1 MNVSK
6 SSKCVAKLTDSLE
19 TLIQS
24 APSWQSF
31 GRQGS
36 DITPVFQPSACATDA
51 KCPCPGTV
59 WDQEGDWFWFDFLA
73 LFLFLEILG
82 FSHPCGEN
90 HLTDCGIIE
99 NRDGNY
105 WLHLHQHS
113 HSSLPCLLC
122 KYDVYSFI
130 YVAPNIVHLS
140 SRPFFFLWQG
150 LMKLILVSDLLC
162 RQGRWPWTPDS
173 SASTFWVLGLWGA
186 AEWTHSFVYA
196 RQALWSLFTETRTND
211 YFLY

>member
-140 SRPFFFLWQG
+140 SRPFFFMTGSHEAHSCLRFAMPPRKMTLNSWFFCLHLLSSG
-150 LMKLILVSDLLC
+150 LMSC
-162 RQGRWPWTPDS
+162 C
-173 SASTFWVLGLWGA
+173 WVN
-186 AEWTHSFVYA
+186 S
-196 RQALWSLFTETRTND
+196 
-211 YFLY
+211 